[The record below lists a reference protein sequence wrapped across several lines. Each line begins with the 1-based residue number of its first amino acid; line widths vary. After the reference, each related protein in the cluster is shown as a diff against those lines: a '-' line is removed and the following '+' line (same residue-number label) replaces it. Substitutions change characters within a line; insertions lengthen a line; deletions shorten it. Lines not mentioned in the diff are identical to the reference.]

1 MRPRATSTSDGH
13 PSKAFASCGGYIAG
27 RTRWSNIP
35 AHAARV
41 WPYSV
46 GMTPANAAA
55 ALAAA
60 RRVLP
65 SPNEWLACTNVPA
78 ISWRVPGVAAWI
90 RAAAR
95 DHRLCR

>member
-1 MRPRATSTSDGH
+1 
-13 PSKAFASCGGYIAG
+13 
-27 RTRWSNIP
+27 
-35 AHAARV
+35 
-41 WPYSV
+41 
-46 GMTPANAAA
+46 MTPANAAA